1 MKKRT
6 IVLIVGIALILL
18 AAVLAFVPAQA
29 LADDLDLEG
38 TGLDIPRTSFSSEF
52 LKWTFFNP
60 MSWIGIILII
70 IWIVLVIKS
79 KKVVAQVARA

>member
-6 IVLIVGIALILL
+6 VVLIVGIALILL

-29 LADDLDLEG
+29 MGDDLDLEG

-60 MSWIGIILII
+60 LSWIGIILII
-70 IWIVLVIKS
+70 VWIILKVKD
-79 KKVVAQVARA
+79 KKVAQVTRA